1 MDKNKYEALRLRMER
16 TAQALN
22 KNGFFAT
29 CVDNKEEALE
39 LVEEMLTDG
48 SSVAVGGSMTLFEV
62 GVTELLSSGRY
73 EYFDRY
79 APGLTTEQRREVFLK
94 SFDCDFFFCSSNAV
108 TEEGELYNVDGTGNR
123 VAAMLYGPRNV
134 VVIAGWNKIVK
145 DIAAADQRV
154 REHAA
159 PANCIRLG
167 RNTPCAKTGVC
178 MDCKSEQRICADK
191 VIMSKQIIPER
202 VKVILVAEELGY

>member
-16 TAQALN
+16 TAEALN
-22 KNGFFAT
+22 KNGFAAT
-29 CVDNKEEALE
+29 CVDNKEEAID

-48 SSVAVGGSMTLFEV
+48 ATVSVGGSMTLFEL
-62 GVTELLSSGRY
+62 GIPELLSSGRFNY
-73 EYFDRY
+73 LDRY
-79 APGLTTEQRREVFLK
+79 APGLTTEGRREVFLK
-94 SFDCDFFFCSSNAV
+94 SFDSDFYFCSTNAV
-108 TEEGELYNVDGTGNR
+108 TESGELYNVDGNGNR
-123 VAAMLYGPRNV
+123 VAAMLYGPQNV

-145 DIAAADQRV
+145 DIPAAEERV

-167 RNTPCAKTGVC
+167 RNTPCTKTGRC
-178 MDCKSEQRICADK
+178 MDCRSDERICADR
-191 VIMSKQIIPER
+191 VIMSKQVVKGR

>member
-16 TAQALN
+16 TAEALN
-22 KNGFFAT
+22 KNGFSAT
-29 CVDNKEEALE
+29 CVDNKEEAID

-48 SSVAVGGSMTLFEV
+48 ATVSVGGSMTLFEL
-62 GVTELLSSGRY
+62 GIPELLSSGRFNY
-73 EYFDRY
+73 LDRY
-79 APGLTTEQRREVFLK
+79 APGLTTEGRREIFLK
-94 SFDCDFFFCSSNAV
+94 SFDSDFYFCSTNAV
-108 TEEGELYNVDGTGNR
+108 TESGELYNVDGNGNR
-123 VAAMLYGPRNV
+123 VAAMLYGPQNV

-145 DIAAADQRV
+145 DIPAAEERV

-167 RNTPCAKTGVC
+167 RNTPCTKTGRC
-178 MDCKSEQRICADK
+178 MDCRSDERICADR
-191 VIMSKQIIPER
+191 VIMSKQVVKGR